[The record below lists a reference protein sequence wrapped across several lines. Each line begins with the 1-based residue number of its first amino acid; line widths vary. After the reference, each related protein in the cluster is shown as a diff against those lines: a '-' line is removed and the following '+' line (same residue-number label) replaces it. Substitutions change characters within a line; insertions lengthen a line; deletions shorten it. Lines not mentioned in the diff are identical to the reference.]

1 MAQNDF
7 KVPDTDIVIKS
18 GISVVV
24 PVFAIHRDP
33 DYYPDPDQFD
43 PDRFSS
49 NEIKK
54 RHPMAWLAFG
64 EGPRNCIAAR
74 FGMMQTRIGLIT
86 LLTNFEFATCKKT
99 LIPMVFSSSPIVLS
113 PKDGLYLKLKPIK
126 TQ

>member
-7 KVPDTDIVIKS
+7 KVPDTDIVIEA
-18 GISVVV
+18 GVSVVV

-43 PDRFSS
+43 PDRFSP
-49 NEIKK
+49 NEINK

-74 FGMMQTRIGLIT
+74 FGMMQIRIGLIT
-86 LLTNFEFATCKKT
+86 LLTNFEFSPCKNT